1 MIQMRIFYKEFIMR
15 RIVGYRC
22 TVCGKEFPFG
32 PERMTCPDCGEKG
45 ILDILYDYDEIGRV
59 LTRESLSACRDNSMW
74 RYRALMPVA
83 DTVDVSKFLRIGW
96 TPLYESLSLGRELG
110 VKALYIKDDGIN
122 PTASLKDRASG
133 VAVAKAIELGY
144 DTIACSSTGN
154 AASSCA
160 GSAARMGLKAVIF
173 VPERAPEGKVA
184 QLMIFGAKVVSVHG
198 DYKAT
203 FDLSKAA
210 IAKYGWYNRNA
221 GINPVMTEGKK
232 TVALEIAEQQGW
244 NVTDWVACSVGDGC
258 TIGGVYNGFYDLFRL
273 GLIERIPKI
282 LGVQSTGCC
291 PFVDA
296 ARENRPLRPT
306 PENTLADSIAVGVP
320 RNPIKALRAVRDS
333 KGAWIAVTDEQILD
347 TMRVLGR
354 TEGVFGEPA
363 GVTATAG
370 VRQAV
375 ADGVIK
381 PDETVTVISTGSGLK
396 DVRNALRAAG
406 KPQLCEPSL
415 DALEASGI
423 LG

>member
-1 MIQMRIFYKEFIMR
+1 
-15 RIVGYRC
+15 
-22 TVCGKEFPFG
+22 
-32 PERMTCPDCGEKG
+32 MTCPDCGEKG

>member
-1 MIQMRIFYKEFIMR
+1 
-15 RIVGYRC
+15 
-22 TVCGKEFPFG
+22 
-32 PERMTCPDCGEKG
+32 MTCPSCGEKG
-45 ILDILYDYDEIGRV
+45 ILDILYDYDEIHKT
-59 LTRESLSACRDNSMW
+59 LTKEKLKQNTDNSMW
-74 RYRALMPVA
+74 RYRDLMPVA
-83 DTVDVSKFLRIGW
+83 DDTDVSGFLRIGW
-96 TPLYESLSLGRELG
+96 TPLYESKSLRDELG
-110 VKALYIKDDGIN
+110 IRKLYVKDDGLN

-232 TVALEIAEQQGW
+232 TVALEIAEQL
-244 NVTDWVACSVGDGC
+244 NFEPTDWVACSVGDGC
-258 TIGGVYNGFYDLFRL
+258 TIGGVYNGFYDLYKL
-273 GLIERIPKI
+273 GLIDRIPKI

-296 ARENRPLRPT
+296 ANAGRDLVPT
-306 PENTLADSIAVGVP
+306 EENTIADSIAVGVP
-320 RNPIKALRAVRDS
+320 RNPKKALRAVRDS

-354 TEGVFGEPA
+354 HEGVFGEPA

-370 VRQAV
+370 VREAV
-375 ADGVIK
+375 ARGIIR
-381 PDETVTVISTGSGLK
+381 PDETVTAISTGSGLK
-396 DVRNALRAAG
+396 DVRNALKAAG
-406 KPQLCEPSL
+406 KPKLCEPDL

>member
-1 MIQMRIFYKEFIMR
+1 MR
-15 RIVGYRC
+15 RVVGYRC
-22 TVCGKEFPFG
+22 TICGKEFPFG
-32 PERMTCPDCGEKG
+32 PELMTCPDCGEKG
-45 ILDILYDYDEIGRV
+45 ILDILYDYDEV
-59 LTRESLSACRDNSMW
+59 KKDLTRESLAACRDNSMW
-74 RYRALMPVA
+74 RYRALMPIGES
-83 DTVDVSKFLRIGW
+83 VDVSKFLRIGW
-96 TPLYESLSLGRELG
+96 TPFYESLSLGRELG
-110 VKALYIKDDGIN
+110 IKGLYIKDDGIN

-173 VPERAPEGKVA
+173 VPERAPEGKVS

-232 TVALEIAEQQGW
+232 TVALEIAEQLNW

-258 TIGGVYNGFYDLFRL
+258 TIGGVYNGFKDLYEL

-296 ARENRPLRPT
+296 AREDRALRPT
-306 PENTLADSIAVGVP
+306 EENTLADSIAVGVP
-320 RNPIKALRAVRDS
+320 RNPVKALRAVKAS
-333 KGAWIAVTDEQILD
+333 GGTWIAVSDDQILD

-375 ADGVIK
+375 ADGIIK
-381 PDETVTVISTGSGLK
+381 ANETVTVISTGSGLK
-396 DVRNALRAAG
+396 DVKNALRAAG
-406 KPQLCEPSL
+406 KPTLCDPNL

>member
-1 MIQMRIFYKEFIMR
+1 MRIFNKEFIMR
-15 RIVGYRC
+15 RIAGYRC
-22 TVCGKEFPFG
+22 TICGKEFPFG
-32 PERMTCPDCGEKG
+32 PELMTCPDCGEKG
-45 ILDILYDYDEIGRV
+45 ILDILYDYDEVGRE

-96 TPLYESLSLGRELG
+96 TPLYASLSLGSELG
-110 VKALYIKDDGIN
+110 IKALYIKDDGIN

-232 TVALEIAEQQGW
+232 TVALEIAEQLNW

-296 ARENRPLRPT
+296 ARENRPLQPT

-320 RNPIKALRAVRDS
+320 RNPVKALRAVRDS
-333 KGAWIAVTDEQILD
+333 KGAWIAVSDEQILD

-375 ADGVIK
+375 ADGMIK

>member
-1 MIQMRIFYKEFIMR
+1 MR
-15 RIVGYRC
+15 RVVGYRC
-22 TVCGKEFPFG
+22 TICGEEFPFG
-32 PERMTCPDCGEKG
+32 PELMACPSCGEKG
-45 ILDILYDYDEIGRV
+45 ILDILYDYDEIRKT
-59 LTRESLSACRDNSMW
+59 LTKEKLKNCTDNSMW
-74 RYRALMPVA
+74 RYRDLMPVA
-83 DTVDVSKFLRIGW
+83 DDTDVSGFLRIGW
-96 TPLYESLSLGRELG
+96 TPLYESTSLRDELG
-110 VKALYIKDDGIN
+110 IKKLYVKDDGLN

-144 DTIACSSTGN
+144 NTIACSSTGN

-232 TVALEIAEQQGW
+232 TVALEIAEQL
-244 NVTDWVACSVGDGC
+244 NFEPTDWVACSVGDGC
-258 TIGGVYNGFYDLFRL
+258 TIGGVYNGFYDLYKL
-273 GLIERIPKI
+273 GLIDRIPKI

-296 ARENRPLRPT
+296 ANEGRDLIPT
-306 PENTLADSIAVGVP
+306 EENTIADSIAVGVP
-320 RNPIKALRAVRDS
+320 RNPRKALRAVRDS

-354 TEGVFGEPA
+354 HEGVFGEPA

-370 VRQAV
+370 VREAV
-375 ADGVIK
+375 ARGIIK
-381 PDETVTVISTGSGLK
+381 PDETVTAISTGSGLK
-396 DVRNALRAAG
+396 DVRNALKAAG
-406 KPQLCEPSL
+406 KPKLCEPDL

>member
-1 MIQMRIFYKEFIMR
+1 MR
-15 RIVGYRC
+15 RVVGYRC
-22 TVCGKEFPFG
+22 TICGKEFPFG
-32 PERMTCPDCGEKG
+32 PELMTCPSCGEKG
-45 ILDILYDYDEIGRV
+45 ILDILYDYDEIRKT
-59 LTRESLSACRDNSMW
+59 LTKEKLKNCTDNSMW
-74 RYRALMPVA
+74 RYRDLMPVA
-83 DTVDVSKFLRIGW
+83 DDTDVSGFLRIGW
-96 TPLYESLSLGRELG
+96 TPLYESTSLRDELG
-110 VKALYIKDDGIN
+110 IKKLYVKDDGLN

-144 DTIACSSTGN
+144 NTIACSSTGN

-232 TVALEIAEQQGW
+232 TVALEIAEQL
-244 NVTDWVACSVGDGC
+244 NFKPTDWVACSVGDGC
-258 TIGGVYNGFYDLFRL
+258 TIGGVYNGFYDLYKL
-273 GLIERIPKI
+273 GLIDRIPKI

-296 ARENRPLRPT
+296 ANEGRDLVPT
-306 PENTLADSIAVGVP
+306 EENTIADSIAVGVP
-320 RNPIKALRAVRDS
+320 RNPRKALRAVRDS

-354 TEGVFGEPA
+354 HEGVFGEPA

-370 VRQAV
+370 VREAV
-375 ADGVIK
+375 ARGIIK
-381 PDETVTVISTGSGLK
+381 PDETVTAISTGSGLK
-396 DVRNALRAAG
+396 DVRNALKAAG
-406 KPQLCEPSL
+406 KPKLCEPDL

>member
-1 MIQMRIFYKEFIMR
+1 MR
-15 RIVGYRC
+15 RVVGYRC
-22 TVCGKEFPFG
+22 TICGKEFPFG
-32 PERMTCPDCGEKG
+32 PELMTCPSCGEKG
-45 ILDILYDYDEIGRV
+45 ILDILYDYDEIRKT
-59 LTRESLSACRDNSMW
+59 LTKEKLKNCTDNSMW
-74 RYRALMPVA
+74 RYRDLMPVA
-83 DTVDVSKFLRIGW
+83 DDTDVSGFLRIGW
-96 TPLYESLSLGRELG
+96 TPLYESTSLRDELG
-110 VKALYIKDDGIN
+110 IKKLYVKDDGLN

-144 DTIACSSTGN
+144 NTIACSSTGN

-232 TVALEIAEQQGW
+232 TVALEIAEQL
-244 NVTDWVACSVGDGC
+244 NFEPTDWVACSVGDGC
-258 TIGGVYNGFYDLFRL
+258 TIGGVYNGFYDLYKL
-273 GLIERIPKI
+273 GLIDRIPKI

-296 ARENRPLRPT
+296 ANEGRDLVPT
-306 PENTLADSIAVGVP
+306 EENTIADSIAVGVP
-320 RNPIKALRAVRDS
+320 RNPRKALRAVRDS

-354 TEGVFGEPA
+354 HEGVFGEPA

-370 VRQAV
+370 VREAV
-375 ADGVIK
+375 ARGIIK
-381 PDETVTVISTGSGLK
+381 PDETVTAISTGSGLK
-396 DVRNALRAAG
+396 DVRNALKAAG
-406 KPQLCEPSL
+406 KPKLCEPDL

>member
-1 MIQMRIFYKEFIMR
+1 MKNVKYGQCVR
-15 RIVGYRC
+15 
-22 TVCGKEFPFG
+22 CGKTYEA
-32 PERMTCPDCGEKG
+32 TPDLTNCECGG
-45 ILDILYDYDEIGRV
+45 ILDIVYDYDYIKTV
-59 LTRESLSACRDNSMW
+59 LTKEKLAKRENRSMW
-74 RYRALMPVA
+74 RYRELLPVEETTP
-83 DTVDVSKFLRIGW
+83 DTPLRVGW
-96 TPLYESLSLGRELG
+96 SPLYEEPKLAQMLGIKKLW
-110 VKALYIKDDGIN
+110 VKDDGQN
-122 PTASLKDRASG
+122 PTASLKDRASAM
-133 VAVAKAIELGY
+133 AVAKAYEAGAR
-144 DTIACSSTGN
+144 TIACSSTGN
-154 AASSCA
+154 AASSLA
-160 GSAARMGLKAVIF
+160 GNAAAAGFKTYIF
-173 VPERAPEGKVA
+173 VPERAPKGKVA
-184 QLMIFGAKVVSVHG
+184 QLMIFGANVISVKG
-198 DYKAT
+198 NYEET
-203 FDLSKAA
+203 FKMSAEA

-232 TVALEIAEQQGW
+232 TVALEIAEQLNW

-296 ARENRPLRPT
+296 ARENRPLQPT

-320 RNPIKALRAVRDS
+320 RNPVKALRAVRDS
-333 KGAWIAVTDEQILD
+333 KGAWIAVSDEQILD